1 MLGEM
6 QRLTV
11 SVAAK
16 TLFNVEI
23 SERTEE
29 LGKAFTTALEQ
40 ANNYWVWRSI
50 PFLRWN
56 LPFTPYGRLY
66 RATARLDR
74 FVYQV
79 IAERRASSQDAGDI
93 ISMLLAARA
102 EDGTALSDRQV
113 RDEALS
119 DRAAVTSLYEAL
131 QRLPDPRRGQG
142 KRYEL
147 ARLFCLLLLAKL
159 AGQTSLSGATE
170 WIRHRGQEIDHHF
183 GLRRTHMPCQMTYY
197 RVLARIDAQMLD
209 EILAAFFIRLR
220 GRAAVRKRT
229 QSAQRPARA
238 ISIMPSSPSM
248 EKPFAQRAS
257 RPIRFICSV
266 VMTSRPERCC
276 GSVMSARS
284 RMRSAHLN
292 RSSRPP
298 WSKGLG
304 VRNVARQ
311 ARYFNAEFEQAIQ
324 LILTGQCSIV

>member
-1 MLGEM
+1 MSSIFSSLSLWKGDHCYVTAHADFLHHQIDPAHLNVGTTCLM
-6 QRLTV
+6 TCSSSLFRRLLELFPPVDDGTLWPYSTTPLRV
-11 SVAAK
+11 CQTGTGKRFAVHFPAFGGPRVAD
-16 TLFNVEI
+16 
-23 SERTEE
+23 S
-29 LGKAFTTALEQ
+29 LEQ
-40 ANNYWVWRSI
+40 
-50 PFLRWN
+50 
-56 LPFTPYGRLY
+56 
-66 RATARLDR
+66 
-74 FVYQV
+74 
-79 IAERRASSQDAGDI
+79 
-93 ISMLLAARA
+93 LAARA

-170 WIRHRGQEIDHHF
+170 WIRHRGQEIAHHF

-238 ISIMPSSPSM
+238 IAIMPSSPSM

-266 VMTSRPERCC
+266 VMT
-276 GSVMSARS
+276 
-284 RMRSAHLN
+284 
-292 RSSRPP
+292 
-298 WSKGLG
+298 
-304 VRNVARQ
+304 
-311 ARYFNAEFEQAIQ
+311 
-324 LILTGQCSIV
+324 